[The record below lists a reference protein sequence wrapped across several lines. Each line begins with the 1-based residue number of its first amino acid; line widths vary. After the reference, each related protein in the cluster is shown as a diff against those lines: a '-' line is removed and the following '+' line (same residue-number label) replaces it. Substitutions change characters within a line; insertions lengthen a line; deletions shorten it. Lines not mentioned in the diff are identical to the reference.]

1 MSLALRLRLL
11 AVVGIVAGLLAG
23 SGLFVAPETLARAQ
37 GNNTVD
43 LSLRALGY
51 SDQVA
56 TGASPSFDVFF
67 PDLGSQPGDSQLT
80 FIYSHADILLPDFS
94 LVSVLVNTVPV
105 YSARLDETNVNRTTV
120 NINIPADRFT
130 VGANRVS
137 FRFELRLRQEC
148 DGDTSSARNAI
159 VYSDT
164 TLRYESPANP
174 SSPDLRDF
182 PGQFTSQTRPNVVIA
197 DRVTAIKGQPTIS
210 VPLGIAIPPDA
221 TQAERNGAGTL
232 LLALGASR
240 PSLPVDPIAITTS
253 DAARTNNLRR
263 EQLRDVRL
271 LQTAPDTVAN
281 ASRNENI
288 ILVGRAS
295 SVGANLLQGTPFRV
309 VNGAWQRVDNTP
321 IPADAG
327 VLLMAT
333 TPGDPRGRIFIVS
346 GNNDTGVTKAVA
358 ILNAGNTANLLTG
371 QGAIITDVTPTP
383 PAALTPTKYSLQDL
397 NITGDAATAQGF
409 GTHDI
414 AASFSVPGLITE
426 PATIQIDFASSPTLE
441 PRLSTMTALI
451 NDQPFITQ
459 LLDGKNG
466 ERRSLTAQIPPNLF
480 RPGRNSL
487 RFAFALQGIG
497 AVSCR
502 TEFAGPAEFATL
514 FPGTS
519 LTLPLPSRD
528 LSNLSLGLFP
538 FPFATGNDPMTVIV
552 SSLRDTDGLNA
563 AYRLMLG
570 TGGVTGRG
578 VTAQL
583 LTAAE
588 ATPQTLRGQNAMV
601 IGFPSGNSVLDP
613 VADQLFFVTGNGDLR
628 LRDTGGVQRVGSVGG
643 SSGGGIA
650 PIATAGPTGNA
661 TNAAST
667 APAGGTGAMS
677 SPAAPTVAAGAV
689 PVAGG
694 GTAVPGSAAQFTGG
708 GTGPIGVLQILPA
721 PWDATRFMLVVAGG
735 TVELRALAAD
745 ALTRSRF
752 AAREAVVSRDM
763 QGQLV
768 VGEARA
774 VPQPTLSPPASTAAP
789 TIIAPGGSSGSGSSA
804 PGGIVVSTPGMG
816 TAASAPVMGTA
827 ASTSGMGPTVPA
839 SVATALAGGGV
850 AMSTGTAVTGTASAS
865 GTSASA
871 SASGSSTLASGTTTT
886 AALIPGGVSIAT
898 IPAGGT
904 IPAGISG
911 AVNTPAAVLSTPA
924 AANTAS
930 ATSGTAMT
938 PAAPA
943 SVTGTVAVTG
953 TRPAGTP
960 SGATT
965 GVIGTPSGA
974 IPAASGTPPA
984 VGTVAGVT
992 QIIGSRGAGT
1002 SAAGT
1007 GTVSPVPASVLGN
1020 TATQTATAAAGTG
1033 TSDQIFGL
1041 SRTLVFGILAAA
1053 ALAIGIVVIALF
1065 LQGQRRV
1072 E

>member
-11 AVVGIVAGLLAG
+11 AVVGIIVGLLAG
-23 SGLFVAPETLARAQ
+23 AGLFVAPENLAYAQ

-120 NINIPADRFT
+120 NVNIPADRFT

-164 TLRYESPANP
+164 TLRYGPPANP
-174 SSPDLRDF
+174 SAPDLRDF
-182 PGQFTSQTRPNVVIA
+182 PGQFTSQTRPNAVIA

-295 SVGANLLQGTPFRV
+295 SVGASLLQGTPFRV
-309 VNGAWQRVDNTP
+309 VNGAWQRVDNIP

-327 VLLMAT
+327 ILLMAT

-383 PAALTPTKYSLQDL
+383 PAALTPTKYSLQDF
-397 NITGDAATAQGF
+397 NITGDAATVQGF

-414 AASFSVPGLITE
+414 AASFSVAGLITE
-426 PATIQIDFASSPTLE
+426 PATIQIDFASAPTLE

-528 LSNLSLGLFP
+528 LSNLSLGLYP
-538 FPFATGNDPMTVIV
+538 FPFSTGNDPMTVIV
-552 SSLRDTDGLNA
+552 SSLRDTDGLNT

-588 ATPQTLRGQNAMV
+588 ATPQTLRGQNAVV
-601 IGFPSGNSVLDP
+601 IGFPGRNSVLDP

-643 SSGGGIA
+643 TSSGGGIA
-650 PIATAGPTGNA
+650 PIATAGPMGNA

-667 APAGGTGAMS
+667 APANSAGAMS

-689 PVAGG
+689 PIMGG
-694 GTAVPGSAAQFTGG
+694 GGSSAVPGSVAQFTGG

-752 AAREAVVSRDM
+752 AAREAVISRDM

-789 TIIAPGGSSGSGSSA
+789 TVIAQGGSSGSGSA

-816 TAASAPVMGTA
+816 TAASTA
-827 ASTSGMGPTVPA
+827 GMGPTVPA

-850 AMSTGTAVTGTASAS
+850 AVSTGTTATGTISAS
-865 GTSASA
+865 GT
-871 SASGSSTLASGTTTT
+871 SASGSSTLASGTTTS

-904 IPAGISG
+904 SPVGISG
-911 AVNTPAAVLSTPA
+911 AVNTPAAVVSTPA
-924 AANTAS
+924 VANTAG
-930 ATSGTAMT
+930 ATSGAAVT

-943 SVTGTVAVTG
+943 SVTGTVMATG
-953 TRPAGTP
+953 TRPAGTL

-965 GVIGTPSGA
+965 GVIGTPSGV
-974 IPAASGTPPA
+974 IPAGSGTPPA
-984 VGTVAGVT
+984 VGTLAVMT
-992 QIIGSRGAGT
+992 QVIGTRGGGT

-1007 GTVSPVPASVLGN
+1007 GTVSPVPVSVLGN

-1053 ALAIGIVVIALF
+1053 ALAVGIVVIALF

>member
-11 AVVGIVAGLLAG
+11 AVVGIIVGLLAG
-23 SGLFVAPETLARAQ
+23 AGLFVAPENLAYAQ

-56 TGASPSFDVFF
+56 TGASSSFDVFF

-120 NINIPADRFT
+120 NVNIPADRFT

-164 TLRYESPANP
+164 TLRYGPPANP
-174 SSPDLRDF
+174 SAPDLRDF
-182 PGQFTSQTRPNVVIA
+182 PGQFTSQTRPNAVIA

-295 SVGANLLQGTPFRV
+295 SVGASLLQGTPFRV
-309 VNGAWQRVDNTP
+309 VNGAWQRVDNIP

-327 VLLMAT
+327 ILLMAT

-383 PAALTPTKYSLQDL
+383 PAALTPTKYSLQDF
-397 NITGDAATAQGF
+397 NITGDAATVQGF

-414 AASFSVPGLITE
+414 AASFSVAGLITE
-426 PATIQIDFASSPTLE
+426 PATIQIDFASAPTLE

-502 TEFAGPAEFATL
+502 SEFAGPAEFATL

-528 LSNLSLGLFP
+528 LSNLSLGLYP
-538 FPFATGNDPMTVIV
+538 FPFSIGNDPMTVIV
-552 SSLRDTDGLNA
+552 SSLRDTDGLNT

-588 ATPQTLRGQNAMV
+588 ATPQTLRGQNAVV
-601 IGFPSGNSVLDP
+601 IGFPGRNSVLDP

-643 SSGGGIA
+643 TSSGGIA
-650 PIATAGPTGNA
+650 PIATAGLMGNA

-667 APAGGTGAMS
+667 APANGAGAMS

-689 PVAGG
+689 PIMGG
-694 GTAVPGSAAQFTGG
+694 GGSSAVPGSVAQFTGG

-752 AAREAVVSRDM
+752 AAREAVISRDM

-789 TIIAPGGSSGSGSSA
+789 TVIAQGGSSGSGSA
-804 PGGIVVSTPGMG
+804 PGGIMVSTPGMG
-816 TAASAPVMGTA
+816 TAASTA
-827 ASTSGMGPTVPA
+827 GMGPTVPA

-850 AMSTGTAVTGTASAS
+850 AVSTGTTATGTISAS
-865 GTSASA
+865 GTSA
-871 SASGSSTLASGTTTT
+871 SASGSSTLASGTS
-886 AALIPGGVSIAT
+886 PV
-898 IPAGGT
+898 
-904 IPAGISG
+904 GISG
-911 AVNTPAAVLSTPA
+911 AVNTPAAVVSTPA
-924 AANTAS
+924 VANTAG
-930 ATSGTAMT
+930 ATSGAAVT

-943 SVTGTVAVTG
+943 SVTGTVVATG
-953 TRPAGTP
+953 TRPAGTL

-965 GVIGTPSGA
+965 GVIGTPSGV
-974 IPAASGTPPA
+974 IPAGSGTPPA
-984 VGTVAGVT
+984 VGTLAVMT
-992 QIIGSRGAGT
+992 QVIGTRGAGT

-1007 GTVSPVPASVLGN
+1007 GTVSPVPVSVLGN

-1053 ALAIGIVVIALF
+1053 ALAVGIVVIALF
-1065 LQGQRRV
+1065 LQGQQRV